1 MAAKIVRR
9 KEKRAEVEAAEKKA
23 QEPPRR
29 RPRAA
34 KKEPAK
40 RKSRAK
46 SAKEVRLKA
55 FWGVFNQSLKR
66 VALYEFSEKKEA
78 DKKAK
83 ELTASGKIA
92 ALRAAGEGSGAG
104 VSMLVRLRRL
114 ALPLAVRV
122 LSTAAIASRVSG
134 LSNSS
139 LPKPRIAPAAIAA
152 SWCSG

>member
-1 MAAKIVRR
+1 VADATGTVGTDRGFDYDEDLGILVAPSLYCLDPVMAAKIINR
-9 KEKRAEVEAAEKKA
+9 KERRAEVEAAERKGKSA
-23 QEPPRR
+23 KQPE
-29 RPRAA
+29 AKVST

-83 ELTASGKIA
+83 ELTASGKSPHFVQPVK
-92 ALRAAGEGSGAG
+92 E
-104 VSMLVRLRRL
+104 
-114 ALPLAVRV
+114 AVQD
-122 LSTAAIASRVSG
+122 
-134 LSNSS
+134 
-139 LPKPRIAPAAIAA
+139 
-152 SWCSG
+152 